1 MLDQS
6 KSDINFKNRTTV
18 DFSRS
23 AVTWETSTGEEFVLQ
38 KSARIRRR
46 IHAGIVVACA
56 AITAHTAF
64 AADPPSGYFTGKQ
77 MNMIVYS
84 SAGGTYDVYARLLAR
99 HMPDHL
105 PGKPTFVVKNMMGAG
120 GLTAARFLYV
130 TAPKDGLTIG
140 TIGRGLPF
148 EPMLGGSESL
158 DFDPLKFTWLGSMNK
173 ESSMAI
179 AWHTAPVKTAQDLF
193 KTELLTA
200 ATSASSDNSIIPT
213 ALNGLIGTKFKIV
226 NGYYA
231 ISNAELALERG
242 EAEGIGYWAWVAL
255 KSEKPDWLAEKKVN
269 LLFQT
274 GLTPHPDI
282 PDVPTA
288 LSLAHNDEERECLLL
303 LLARDVLGR
312 PFVAPPNLPAQRVKD
327 LKTAFIESLK
337 DPALLDDARKT
348 NLEINLVT
356 PEEIEDLLN
365 KTAALPQDVKDR
377 TKVAMGR

>member
-1 MLDQS
+1 
-6 KSDINFKNRTTV
+6 
-18 DFSRS
+18 
-23 AVTWETSTGEEFVLQ
+23 VLQ
-38 KSARIRRR
+38 PSTALRRR
-46 IHAGIVVACA
+46 ACA
-56 AITAHTAF
+56 AAILAFTALANHPAR
-64 AADPPSGYFTGKQ
+64 AADQPGGFYAGKQ
-77 MNMIVYS
+77 MTMIVYS

-99 HMPDHL
+99 YMPDHL
-105 PGKPTFVVKNMMGAG
+105 PGKPIFVVKNMMGAG
-120 GLTAARFLYV
+120 GLTAARYLYV

-173 ESSMAI
+173 ESSLAI
-179 AWHTAPVKTAQDLF
+179 SWHTAKVKTAQDLF
-193 KTELLTA
+193 KYDLLTA
-200 ATSASSDNSIIPT
+200 ATSASSDNAIIPT

-226 NGYYA
+226 NGYYSM
-231 ISNAELALERG
+231 SNSELALERG

-255 KSEKPDWLAEKKVN
+255 KSEKPDWLKDKKVN

-274 GLTPHPDI
+274 ALEPHPEI
-282 PDVPTA
+282 PNVPTA

-312 PFVAPPNLPAQRVKD
+312 PFVAPPNLPAQRTKE
-327 LKTAFIESLK
+327 LKAAFVESLK
-337 DPALLDDARKT
+337 DPALLAEAKRT

-356 PEEIEDLLN
+356 PDEIEALLN
-365 KTAALPQDVKDR
+365 KTLALPQAVKDR

>member
-1 MLDQS
+1 VLD
-6 KSDINFKNRTTV
+6 
-18 DFSRS
+18 RS
-23 AVTWETSTGEEFVLQ
+23 IT
-38 KSARIRRR
+38 RRR
-46 IHAGIVVACA
+46 CACA
-56 AITAHTAF
+56 VVMTMVITTGIIAATTAR
-64 AADPPSGYFTGKQ
+64 AADYYAGKQ
-77 MNMIVYS
+77 MQMIVYS

-105 PGKPTFVVKNMMGAG
+105 PGKPIFVVKNMMGAG
-120 GLTAARFLYV
+120 GLTAARYLYV

-148 EPMLGGSESL
+148 EPMLGGSEQL

-173 ESSMAI
+173 ESSMAL
-179 AWHTAPVKTAQDLF
+179 AWHTAKVKTAQDLF
-193 KTELLTA
+193 KNELLTA
-200 ATSASSDNSIIPT
+200 ATSASSDNAIIPT
-213 ALNGLIGTKFKIV
+213 AINGLIGTKFKLV
-226 NGYYA
+226 NGYYSM
-231 ISNAELALERG
+231 SNSELALERG

-274 GLTPHPDI
+274 GLEPHPDI
-282 PDVPTA
+282 PDVPTV

-312 PFVAPPNLPAQRVKD
+312 PFVGPPSLPAERVKE
-327 LKTAFIESLK
+327 LKTAFIASLK
-337 DPALLDDARKT
+337 DPALLDDANKT

-356 PEEIEDLLN
+356 PEEIEALLN
-365 KTAALPQDVKDR
+365 KTNALPQEVKDR